1 MFGDRFNKNVVK
13 EVASTTA
20 AWTTTSASAVPWLIG
35 CTASGFAKVKQMSA
49 DKLNENDVR
58 GALSTAVS
66 TATSV
71 PSLLGFTASRELAK
85 VKEMS
90 DDEFNGNIVKGGA
103 IVTAVATT
111 ASVPWFM
118 GFTASGV
125 AKASIAAGIQSGLGN
140 VAGSSAFAAA
150 QSVGATTILGTAVPV
165 TVAGAGVAAVGY
177 GGYKLYQSKYK

>member
-20 AWTTTSASAVPWLIG
+20 AWTATSSASAVPWLIG
-35 CTASGFAKVKQMSA
+35 CTASGVAKVKQMSA
-49 DKLNENDVR
+49 NKLNDYDVR
-58 GALSTAVS
+58 GAVS
-66 TATSV
+66 TVASV
-71 PSLLGFTASRELAK
+71 PSLLGFTASGELAK

-103 IVTAVATT
+103 IVTAVGAT
-111 ASVPWFM
+111 ASVPWLM

-125 AKASIAAGIQSGLGN
+125 AKASIAAGIQSGIGN
-140 VAGSSAFAAA
+140 VVGSSAFAAA
-150 QSVGATTILGTAVPV
+150 QSVGATTILGTAAPV
-165 TVAGAGVAAVGY
+165 IVAATGVTAVGY